1 MAGPNSSVC
10 GRHRGAQETLAP
22 QDELQEVQT
31 SVLQAMERMFD
42 ERLPISNSGVRH
54 QRVPAAPHVKNSMK
68 NSINGAS
75 AHSLQQGRSSLGRGL
90 IPHVCFNAKHIQG
103 DLCSPYDHCDIRNS
117 DCILWVD
124 LSILKFVGRKDPKV
138 YIVWEDHC
146 DYIFGVHHVSDAQ
159 RVHLAAMKFYGYA
172 LTW

>member
-1 MAGPNSSVC
+1 
-10 GRHRGAQETLAP
+10 
-22 QDELQEVQT
+22 
-31 SVLQAMERMFD
+31 MERMFD
-42 ERLPISNSGVRH
+42 ECRPISNSGVRH
-54 QRVPAAPHVKNSMK
+54 QHVPAAPHVKDSMK

-138 YIVWEDHC
+138 YIVWEDQC